1 MAERAEATKSWSCEP
16 LSGKA
21 LEVIVQNAENA
32 ADLVAYIRKPEVD
45 LDFRLKFIAE
55 HEEFFNVTTIG
66 SNFKNKDVSQL
77 ER

>member
-1 MAERAEATKSWSCEP
+1 MNMAERAEATKSWSCEP

-21 LEVIVQNAENA
+21 LEVIVQNAENAENA

-55 HEEFFNVTTIG
+55 HEEFLMYNYRIEL
-66 SNFKNKDVSQL
+66 Q
-77 ER
+77 E